1 MIDSILNEL
10 RTPVFLVNANDDVAY
25 INSIGEEFF
34 GHSANLIIGS
44 SIYNLIPE
52 DSPVS
57 VLLKRVRKSKQGLTE
72 ESLNLYKQH
81 HHSRLL
87 KKLEDRKS
95 VV

>member
-1 MIDSILNEL
+1 MIDSILTEL
-10 RTPVFLVNANDDVAY
+10 RTPVFLVNMNNDVVY

-57 VLLKRVRKSKQGLTE
+57 ILLKRVRKSKQGLTE
-72 ESLNLYKQH
+72 ESLDFSNINFPN
-81 HHSRLL
+81 
-87 KKLEDRKS
+87 RK
-95 VV
+95 VRAHIVPL